1 MYEWGVK
8 MERTIEIV
16 VDSKKEI
23 DEFLSYRSMFYNI
36 EPIGIG
42 TPYVESLPSYI
53 SRLATIHNLSIS
65 IFLKFAISPLLKKDY
80 IKNELGKGITKS
92 TERYINENS
101 TVCIDYVNALELLT
115 GRKDILNLTMLN
127 WSGILPK
134 DISSRHRKWCPEC
147 LNQMQLESKIIYE
160 PLIWNLADIEKCD
173 IHKVQLQDKCPD
185 CKRCLPFLHSKYQVG
200 YCQYC
205 NFWLGG
211 KLVYSKVKLS
221 DEEKFVMLNY
231 EQLIREA
238 PYLTALPN
246 KNFFSLY
253 INKVIYEL
261 GFKSKRKFANFL
273 GNNPA
278 TISEWVNNKYTPSR
292 KSLINV
298 MSKLNRT
305 LYEAIYVS
313 NIKLNVDIEK
323 YNCKKRKNT
332 PKKDIENQLMVEIN
346 VSKPKSL
353 YEIARK
359 SKFSPDTAQRHFP
372 LLCKQIEEN
381 YRCYQGNLKIQ
392 KQNEIER
399 VLKECLTGEIPISLT
414 KLTKENKLALKT
426 VRRYA
431 PDLCKKVSTRY
442 KEYLAKSKIERL
454 ERILRDVRKAANELH
469 KSGLFP
475 SKERIHKKLG
485 SSVFLEDEI
494 RLKWKDIVRDLGYEI
509 D

>member
-1 MYEWGVK
+1 

-23 DEFLSYRSMFYNI
+23 DEFLSYRSMFYNL

-42 TPYVESLPSYI
+42 TPYVESLSSYI

-65 IFLKFAISPLLKKDY
+65 IFLKFAISPILKKDY

-92 TERYINENS
+92 TARYIHENS
-101 TVCIDYVNALELLT
+101 TICIDYVNALELLT

-127 WSGILPK
+127 WSGIFPK
-134 DISSRHRKWCPEC
+134 DMSSRHRKWCPEC

-160 PLIWNLADIEKCD
+160 PLIWYLADIEKCD

-185 CKRCLPFLHSKYQVG
+185 CKRSLPFLHSKIQVG

-205 NFWLGG
+205 NSWLGR
-211 KLVYSKVKLS
+211 KLVYSMNELS
-221 DEEKFVMLNY
+221 DEEEFILLNY
-231 EQLIREA
+231 KQLIREA
-238 PYLTALPN
+238 PYLTTFPSN
-246 KNFFSLY
+246 KFFSLY
-253 INKVIYEL
+253 INKLKDKL
-261 GFKSKRKFANFL
+261 GFKSNRKYANFI
-273 GNNPA
+273 GYNPS
-278 TISEWVNNKYTPSR
+278 TFSDWVNNKYTPSR

-298 MSKLNRT
+298 MSKLNHT
-305 LYEAIYVS
+305 LYEVIYVS
-313 NIKLNVDIEK
+313 DIKINVDIEK
-323 YNCKKRKNT
+323 YNYKKKKDT
-332 PKKDIENQLMVEIN
+332 PKKDIENKLIVEIN
-346 VSKPKSL
+346 AAKPKSI
-353 YEIARK
+353 YEIARN
-359 SKFSPDTAQRHFP
+359 SEFSPNTAQRHFP

-392 KQNEIER
+392 KQNEVER
-399 VLKECLTGEIPISLT
+399 VLKECLIGETPISLT
-414 KLTKENKLALKT
+414 QLTKENKLALRT

-442 KEYLAKSKIERL
+442 KEYLAKLKIERL
-454 ERILRDVRKAANELH
+454 ERILRDVRNAAIELH
-469 KSGLFP
+469 KNGLFP

-485 SSVFLEDEI
+485 RSVFLEDEI
-494 RLKWKDIVRDLGYEI
+494 RLKWKDIVRDLGYKI

>member
-1 MYEWGVK
+1 
-8 MERTIEIV
+8 MERTIETV

-42 TPYVESLPSYI
+42 TAYVESLSSYI

-80 IKNELGKGITKS
+80 LKNELEKGITKS
-92 TERYINENS
+92 TARYINENS
-101 TVCIDYVNALELLT
+101 IVCIDYVNALELLT

-127 WSGILPK
+127 WSGILSK
-134 DISSRHRKWCPEC
+134 DMSSRQRKWCPEC

-160 PLIWNLADIEKCD
+160 PLIWYLADIEKCD

-185 CKRCLPFLHSKYQVG
+185 CKRGLPFLHSKYQVG

-205 NFWLGG
+205 NSWLGG
-211 KLVYSKVKLS
+211 KLDYSKVKLS
-221 DEEKFVMLNY
+221 DEEKFVLSNY
-231 EQLIREA
+231 EQLIRET
-238 PYLTALPN
+238 PYLTAFPN

-253 INKVIYEL
+253 INKVKDEL
-261 GFKSKRKFANFL
+261 GFKSNRKFADFI
-273 GNNPA
+273 GYNPV
-278 TISEWVNNKYTPSR
+278 TILDWFNNKYTPSR

-298 MSKLNRT
+298 MSKLNLT
-305 LYEAIYVS
+305 IYDAIYVS

-323 YNCKKRKNT
+323 YNYKKRKDT
-332 PKKDIENQLMVEIN
+332 PKKDIENQLMIEIKGA
-346 VSKPKSL
+346 KPKSL

-359 SKFSPDTAQRHFP
+359 SKFSPYTAQRHFP

-381 YRCYQGNLKIQ
+381 YRCYQENLKIQ
-392 KQNEIER
+392 KQNEVER
-399 VLKECLTGEIPISLT
+399 VLKECLIGEIPISLT
-414 KLTKENKLALKT
+414 QLAKENKLALRTARK
-426 VRRYA
+426 YA
-431 PDLCKKVSTRY
+431 PDLCKKVSKRY
-442 KEYLAKSKIERL
+442 KEYLAKIKIERV
-454 ERILRDVRKAANELH
+454 EKILRDVRKAALELH
-469 KSGLFP
+469 KNGLFP

-494 RLKWKDIVRDLGYEI
+494 RLKWKDIVRDLGYKI